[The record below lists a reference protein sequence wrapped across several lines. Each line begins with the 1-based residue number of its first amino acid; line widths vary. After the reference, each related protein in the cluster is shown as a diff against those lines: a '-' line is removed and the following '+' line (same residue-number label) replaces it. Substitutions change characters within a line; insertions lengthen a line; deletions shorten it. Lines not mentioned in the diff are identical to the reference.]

1 MPQRLPRCGVDAA
14 VQTVLLFA
22 RTGREEEA
30 ACRLTQQ
37 AIAEPQTP
45 QPVDLQYLA
54 IWRLQPV
61 DESSRGGGRYVLPGP
76 KPSTDRVLDR
86 HSRSGTRVSHRR
98 RPALGTAGARFMGMQ
113 VANEDQYTRAT
124 YYGAGRTVAGKWGAP
139 PSCGATRA
147 SLPMRKGSP
156 SCGSYG

>member
-54 IWRLQPV
+54 IRPLQPV
-61 DESSRGGGRYVLPGP
+61 YESSRGCIERIYGP
-76 KPSTDRVLDR
+76 IAEVAHEQAIAELAKV
-86 HSRSGTRVSHRR
+86 RR
-98 RPALGTAGARFMGMQ
+98 R
-113 VANEDQYTRAT
+113 ECD
-124 YYGAGRTVAGKWGAP
+124 P
-139 PSCGATRA
+139 PRC
-147 SLPMRKGSP
+147 
-156 SCGSYG
+156 